1 MKTVNIFVAAVTTL
15 FTSMV
20 MAQATPAAPA
30 AKKDEKKVE
39 AKKEVPAVTAA
50 VAAPAAKKDE
60 KKVEAKK

>member
-39 AKKEVPAVTAA
+39 AKKETPAAPVTAPAV
-50 VAAPAAKKDE
+50 KKDE
-60 KKVEAKK
+60 KKAEVKK

>member
-1 MKTVNIFVAAVTTL
+1 MKTVNIFVAAVTAL

-50 VAAPAAKKDE
+50 AAPAAKKYE